1 MLDAEFYQ
9 RVVGEFSQ
17 SENAQS
23 LKKKAGKDKITLTG
37 LNDFGRSLVL
47 AYLLDAQDKPVIYI
61 TKSEQEE
68 LRIQTLLGK
77 LWGKKARIYPTL
89 RSSNINRQEYIEN
102 FSKRIKLIDK
112 LKDPKT
118 ISFFTGSNLIEPLS
132 ASASKIQIKIGQE
145 ISIAELISDLSGA
158 GFERQEKVFQVGE
171 MAMRG
176 EILDVFPYSSDE
188 PFRIVFNGDKV
199 EEIYSFEPLKGKKEE
214 SVDKLSIEAI
224 KSKSFGPNLAEYLE
238 SNQDDFIV
246 VLDHTEEITQT
257 LYEIFVASESAKLA
271 SINKALDNISL
282 IKIEAIASDEI
293 NSIPFTFFAPSLYV
307 SQMERLVGDI
317 KKYIKDGWQI
327 GIATD
332 KEKSIRQ
339 IFDEADIALNENP
352 LVVPRMAGGSV
363 SNPNLKLLIIS
374 DEEIFSIS
382 TKVEVKTSAKRQRL
396 FLADIERGDFIVHN
410 DHGIGRLIDIQKI
423 TLNEVEREYLIL
435 EYAKG
440 DKLYVPVDQIDKISK
455 YVSVDGR
462 DPQLTRLSS
471 SSWKKA
477 VSKIKKESHQF
488 AKELLDLYAK
498 RQLAQGISFNAEEF
512 WQKAISDSFSH
523 KETPD
528 QETVINEIIRD
539 MQQEKS
545 MDRLLVADVGFG
557 KTEVAIRAA
566 FQAVTSG
573 YQVAVLAPTTIL
585 VEQHYKTFQERLS
598 SFKARVAA
606 LSRFKSKG
614 EQDQVVRELKLGEVD
629 VVIGTHRLLSKD
641 IKFKNLGLI
650 IIDEEQRFGV
660 THKEKLKML
669 RSEVDV
675 LSLTATPIP
684 RTLNLALSGIR
695 DISVIETPPT
705 NRLPILTTVT
715 PDSTKVIQEAI
726 EKEIKRGGQAYFV
739 HNRVQTID
747 SMQHKLEQLMPEVR
761 FVNAHGQMGERLL
774 AKIMQDFNQN
784 KYDVLIASTIIE
796 NGIDNPNVNTLIVDE
811 AGKFGL
817 SQLHQLRGRIGRGKV
832 QAYSY
837 FLYNKGKLSPK
848 ALERLKTIQDNTELG
863 SGYNI
868 AMRDLQIRGA
878 GGVLSKQQ
886 HGHITA
892 IGLSLYTKLLN
903 KAVDE
908 MKSGNKI
915 DVSDVTIDLPVS
927 AFLPVKY
934 VEAESQR
941 LKIYQTLG
949 VLEDKK
955 ELEKEFEGI
964 VANYGKLPPE
974 VINLKRLLEM
984 KISALSTQVVTA
996 ITAKNTN
1003 PSNLEPDYLVTI
1015 SLTETP
1021 EPTSLKPLLGMV
1033 QNLQVGEKELKIRAN
1048 ELDGNWMEK
1057 LEEFILKIKKA
1068 S

>member
-1 MLDAEFYQ
+1 MQDKEFYQ
-9 RVVGEFSQ
+9 RVAGEFSK
-17 SENAQS
+17 SKNAQS
-23 LKKKAGKDKITLTG
+23 LKTKAGKEKITLTG

-47 AYLLDAQDKPVIYI
+47 AYLLESQDKPIVYI

-68 LRIQTLLGK
+68 LRIQTLLNK
-77 LWGKKARIYPTL
+77 LWGKRAKIYPTL

-102 FSKRIKLIDK
+102 FSKRIRLIDK
-112 LKDPKT
+112 LKDTKS
-118 ISFFTGSNLIEPLS
+118 ISFFTASNLIESLS
-132 ASASKIQIKIGQE
+132 ASASKIQLKIDQE
-145 ISIAELISDLSGA
+145 LSLANLTSDLSGA

-171 MAMRG
+171 MAVRG
-176 EILDVFPYSSDE
+176 EVIDIFPLSSDI
-188 PFRIVFNGDKV
+188 PYRIVFNGDKI
-199 EEIYSFEPLKGKKEE
+199 EEIYSFDPLKGKKEDN
-214 SVDKLSIEAI
+214 VDKLSVLAI

-238 SNQDDFIV
+238 KNSQDFV
-246 VLDHTEEITQT
+246 VILDHTEEITQT
-257 LYEIFVASESAKLA
+257 LYEMFVASESSKLA
-271 SINKALDNISL
+271 SINKALDNIPM
-282 IKIEAIASDEI
+282 IKIEAIASDDI
-293 NSIPFTFFAPSLYV
+293 NSIPFTFFSPSLYV
-307 SQMERLVGDI
+307 SQMERLVKDV
-317 KKYIKDGWQI
+317 KKHLKNGWQI

-332 KEKSIRQ
+332 KDKAIKQ
-339 IFDEADIALNENP
+339 IFDEADIALNDNP
-352 LVVPRMAGGSV
+352 LLLPRIAGGSV
-363 SNPNLKLLIIS
+363 SNATQKLLIIS
-374 DEEIFSIS
+374 DDEIFSIS
-382 TKVEVKTSAKRQRL
+382 RKVEVKTSLKRQKL
-396 FLADIERGDFIVHN
+396 FMADIERGDFVVHT
-410 DHGIGRLIDIQKI
+410 DHGIGRLIDVQKI
-423 TLNEVEREYLIL
+423 KLNEVEREYLIL

-462 DPQLTRLSS
+462 EPQPTRLSS

-477 VSKIKKESHQF
+477 VAKIKKESHQF

-498 RQLAQGISFNAEEF
+498 RQLAQGISFNAEEI
-512 WQKAISDSFSH
+512 WQKAISDSFIH

-557 KTEVAIRAA
+557 KTEVAIRAT
-566 FQAVTSG
+566 FQAVASG

-585 VEQHYKTFQERLS
+585 VEQHYKTFVDRLS
-598 SFKARVAA
+598 SFKAKVAA
-606 LSRFKSKG
+606 LSRFKTKA
-614 EQDQVVRELKLGEVD
+614 EQAQVVRELRLGEID

-705 NRLPILTTVT
+705 NRLPIITTVT

-747 SMQHKLEQLMPEVR
+747 SMQHKLEQLMPEIR

-774 AKIMQDFNQN
+774 AKIMQDFSQN

-796 NGIDNPNVNTLIVDE
+796 NGIDNPNVNTLIVDN
-811 AGKFGL
+811 AGNFGL

-878 GGVLSKQQ
+878 GGVLSRAQ

-903 KAVDE
+903 KAIDE
-908 MKSGNKI
+908 MRSGNKI

-927 AFLPVKY
+927 AYLPIKY

-949 VLEDKK
+949 VMDDRK
-955 ELEKEFEGI
+955 ELEKEFESI
-964 VANYGKLPPE
+964 VSNYGKLPTE
-974 VINLKRLLEM
+974 VANLKKLLEI

-1033 QNLQVGEKELKIRAN
+1033 QNLQVGDKELKIRAN
-1048 ELDGNWMEK
+1048 ELQGNWMEK
-1057 LEEFILKIKKA
+1057 LEEFILKIKK
-1068 S
+1068 SK